1 MSRRRWLIVA
11 LSFGAAI
18 AISVH
23 IVWSG
28 WSGEG
33 APPLLP
39 WWAYLLALAAV
50 LGEILTRGLKIKW
63 SAAALRIPLRL
74 ETAIRTSLGGDFGAA
89 ITPGRSGAEPARFLV
104 LAEAGV
110 PAAGIVMVLF
120 MEIFL
125 ELISLIIVVAGLSLV
140 FREAGG
146 VLGLMLGVIGAYAAF
161 VIGVGLFGY
170 FLAHRNANG
179 PPPRWALRFG
189 LHAGRW
195 RRVQRMLR
203 NLRSG
208 IAALRQARLPWMLAA
223 TTASSVHVLM
233 RLLVLVIVVRSV
245 EPATAL
251 APLMLWSLI
260 ILYGSTLAPA
270 PGGGG
275 AVEYSFTLALSGL
288 LAADVLGGSLIWW
301 RFYTFYLYILLG
313 ALAAGST
320 VLRALRERPD
330 QIIAEARST

>member
-18 AISVH
+18 AISVYV
-23 IVWSG
+23 VWSG
-28 WSGEG
+28 WAREG

-39 WWAYLLALAAV
+39 WWAYLLAFAAV

-74 ETAIRTSLGGDFGAA
+74 ETTIRTCLGGDFGAA

-120 MEIFL
+120 MEIVL
-125 ELISLIIVVAGLSLV
+125 ELLSLIIVVAALSIV
-140 FREAGG
+140 FRESGG
-146 VLGLMLGVIGAYAAF
+146 VLSLMLWVIGAYTAF
-161 VIGVGLFGY
+161 VVALGAFGY

-195 RRVQRMLR
+195 RRIQRMLR

-208 IAALRQARLPWMLAA
+208 IAALRQARVLPMLAA
-223 TTASSVHVLM
+223 TTASCVHVLM

-245 EPATAL
+245 EPTTAV
-251 APLMLWSLI
+251 APLMLWSLVL
-260 ILYGSTLAPA
+260 LYGSTLAPA

-275 AVEYSFTLALSGL
+275 AVEYTFTLALGGL
-288 LAADVLGGSLIWW
+288 LAADVLAGSLIWW

-330 QIIAEARST
+330 QIIAEARTT

>member
-1 MSRRRWLIVA
+1 MSVRRWLIVA
-11 LSFGAAI
+11 LSFGV
-18 AISVH
+18 AISVSAY
-23 IVWSG
+23 IVRSG
-28 WSGEG
+28 WAREG

-39 WWAYLLALAAV
+39 WWAHVLALGAV
-50 LGEILTRGLKIKW
+50 CTEILTRGLKIHW

-74 ETAIRTSLGGDFGAA
+74 ETAVRTILGGDFAAA

-110 PAAGIVMVLF
+110 PAAGIVLVLF
-120 MEIFL
+120 TEIFL
-125 ELISLIIVVAGLSLV
+125 ELISLIVVVVGLSIV
-140 FREAGG
+140 FRESGS
-146 VLGLMLGVIGAYAAF
+146 VLVLMLGVIGVYAAF
-161 VIGVGLFGY
+161 LVAVGVFGY

-179 PPPRWALRFG
+179 PPPRWARRFG

-195 RRVQRMLR
+195 RRIQRLLR
-203 NLRSG
+203 SLRSG
-208 IAALRQARLPWMLAA
+208 IAALRHARLAPMIAA
-223 TTASSVHVLM
+223 TAASAVHVLL
-233 RLLVLVIVVRSV
+233 RLLMLVIIVRSV
-245 EPATAL
+245 EPATSA
-251 APLMLWSLI
+251 APLLLWSLVL
-260 ILYGSTLAPA
+260 LYGSTLAPA

-275 AVEYSFTLALSGL
+275 AVEYSFKLALGGL

-330 QIIAEARST
+330 EIIAEART

>member
-18 AISVH
+18 AISVYV
-23 IVWSG
+23 VWSG
-28 WSGEG
+28 WAREG

-50 LGEILTRGLKIKW
+50 FGEILTRGLKIKW

-74 ETAIRTSLGGDFGAA
+74 EVAIRTCLGGDFGAA

-120 MEIFL
+120 LEIFL
-125 ELISLIIVVAGLSLV
+125 ELVSLIIVVAGLSLV

-146 VLGLMLGVIGAYAAF
+146 VLGLLLGVIGAYAAF
-161 VIGVGLFGY
+161 VIGVGVFGY

-195 RRVQRMLR
+195 RRIQRMLR

-208 IAALRQARLPWMLAA
+208 IAALRQARVMPMIAA

-251 APLMLWSLI
+251 APLMLWSLV

-288 LAADVLGGSLIWW
+288 LAADVLAGSLIWW

-330 QIIAEARST
+330 QIIAEARTT

>member
-1 MSRRRWLIVA
+1 MNRRRWLIVA

-18 AISVH
+18 AISAYV
-23 IVWSG
+23 VWSG
-28 WSGEG
+28 WAREG

-74 ETAIRTSLGGDFGAA
+74 ETTIRTCLGGDFGAA

-120 MEIFL
+120 LEIFL
-125 ELISLIIVVAGLSLV
+125 ELVSLIIVVAGLSLV

-161 VIGVGLFGY
+161 VIGVGVFGY
-170 FLAHRNANG
+170 FLAHRNATG

-195 RRVQRMLR
+195 RRIQRMLR

-208 IAALRQARLPWMLAA
+208 IAALRQARVMPMIAA
-223 TTASSVHVLM
+223 TTASSVHVLL

-251 APLMLWSLI
+251 APLMLWSLV

-288 LAADVLGGSLIWW
+288 LAADVLAGSLIWW

-330 QIIAEARST
+330 QIIAEARTT